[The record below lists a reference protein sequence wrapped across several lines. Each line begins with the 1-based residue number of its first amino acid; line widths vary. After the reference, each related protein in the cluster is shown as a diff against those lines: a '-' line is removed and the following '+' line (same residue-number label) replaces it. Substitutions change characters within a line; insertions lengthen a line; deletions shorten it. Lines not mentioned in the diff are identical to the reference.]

1 MSIENRMIEMLSKG
15 KYKIDQKNIES
26 NDRLREAQLLEEE
39 KRETVANQ
47 MIERLSK
54 AKYRLDQR
62 NVEQEI
68 KLEEV
73 LAKQKLNEYT
83 KLLKFNSAVEQ
94 QQRKLAE
101 KLAKQKLNEYTKLL
115 KFNSAV
121 EQQQRKLE
129 EKLAKEKDRDLKK
142 RAASYVKHMKA
153 QYMHEEKLKRKEQSD
168 YIKNLKFNSAV
179 MEYQRREKLRK
190 QKKEESRSS
199 HPSNKIGGV
208 FERMTGRFEN
218 KGIMHKLFSNATRM
232 PKASKIFKESF
243 TENYRNTGSIF
254 KSILPAL
261 KEGMKVVGAL
271 RFAFIG
277 LAGAVTFTAAA
288 ITGGLIVFAILI
300 KKLLEMNQ
308 QIADFSKEAGT
319 SVDQMTKMYASAQKL
334 SNQLDSF
341 AMTAAKVMKI
351 QIDYQKELGG
361 VLIDVAKNSKYSK
374 LISDISLLTTNL
386 GLSVQNASKLNL
398 ISIAMRSNLAEMTT
412 DIGGVTTGLEKNTK
426 AAFDMRGIFKEVSEV
441 PLGIAAGFKGS
452 TKEMILLIQRAKMLG
467 MNLKQI
473 NNIGE
478 GLIDIEN
485 SLQAEME
492 ARIIYGKNINLDAAR
507 YYQMIGRTD
516 LMFDEILKQA
526 GGLVTYQNKLPLQ
539 QQAFAKAL
547 GMSTDELTEILTRQ
561 QNIRDLGFDL
571 YDSQLSIQDLK
582 DKLKQNYT
590 DEEKMLIRQQL
601 RYRQS
606 LSVMEALSAAWEK
619 IQDVIFGPL
628 IEPFNKVLN
637 DLVLALD
644 QGANGPFAKAIQA
657 FQDFF
662 IQNGDSLIKQLA
674 SLMEHLPKFLT
685 SALTFME
692 KLFKGEED
700 LFGSIGR
707 AIGKGIRE
715 GIIGGIG
722 GAIIDAIIPKT
733 IRQNRE
739 RFSIEKEEY
748 HKLNKPWYEPLT
760 EQEKKD
766 LESKVD
772 NRMESKYPGYKQDK
786 LKKQGESKRLIRESL
801 SSIGGAVKSGISS
814 FAYDPMDRRLGIDI
828 ESQLNSMDNAT
839 KQKTT
844 NTIPSTNTT
853 SNPSGN
859 NTYSNES
866 ADLSYIEKLINN
878 SLQPITINIDGER
891 FAEKMSDSMYR
902 YDKSTKITGLQRGF

>member
-1 MSIENRMIEMLSKG
+1 
-15 KYKIDQKNIES
+15 
-26 NDRLREAQLLEEE
+26 
-39 KRETVANQ
+39 
-47 MIERLSK
+47 
-54 AKYRLDQR
+54 
-62 NVEQEI
+62 
-68 KLEEV
+68 
-73 LAKQKLNEYT
+73 
-83 KLLKFNSAVEQ
+83 
-94 QQRKLAE
+94 
-101 KLAKQKLNEYTKLL
+101 
-115 KFNSAV
+115 
-121 EQQQRKLE
+121 
-129 EKLAKEKDRDLKK
+129 
-142 RAASYVKHMKA
+142 
-153 QYMHEEKLKRKEQSD
+153 
-168 YIKNLKFNSAV
+168 
-179 MEYQRREKLRK
+179 
-190 QKKEESRSS
+190 
-199 HPSNKIGGV
+199 
-208 FERMTGRFEN
+208 
-218 KGIMHKLFSNATRM
+218 
-232 PKASKIFKESF
+232 
-243 TENYRNTGSIF
+243 
-254 KSILPAL
+254 
-261 KEGMKVVGAL
+261 
-271 RFAFIG
+271 
-277 LAGAVTFTAAA
+277 
-288 ITGGLIVFAILI
+288 
-300 KKLLEMNQ
+300 MNQ

-319 SVDQMTKMYASAQKL
+319 SVVEMTKMYASAQKL

-341 AMTAAKVMKI
+341 GMTAAKVMKI

-361 VLIDVAKNSKYSK
+361 VLIDVAKNSKYSQ

-398 ISIAMRSNLAEMTT
+398 ISIAMRSNLGEMTT
-412 DIGGVTTGLEKNTK
+412 DIGGVTTGLKKGTK

-516 LMFDEILKQA
+516 LLFNEILNQA
-526 GGLVTYQNKLPLQ
+526 GSLSEFQSRLPFQ

-571 YDSQLSIQDLK
+571 YDSQLSINDLK

-590 DEEKMLIRQQL
+590 DEEKLLIRQQL
-601 RYRQS
+601 RYVRS
-606 LSVMEALSAAWEK
+606 LSVMEALAAAWEK

-628 IEPFNKVLN
+628 IEPFNNVLN
-637 DLVLALD
+637 ELVLALD
-644 QGANGPFAKAIQA
+644 QGANGPFGKAIQA

-662 IQNGDSLIKQLA
+662 IQHGGSLINQLA

-707 AIGKGIRE
+707 AIGKGILE
-715 GIIGGIG
+715 GISG
-722 GAIIDAIIPKT
+722 GATGAIVDAVTPKT
-733 IRQNRE
+733 LKQNYERIKLNRE
-739 RFSIEKEEY
+739 RFSIEQEEY
-748 HKLNKPWYEPLT
+748 YKLNKPWYESLT

-766 LESKVD
+766 LESAAD
-772 NRMESKYPGYKQDK
+772 TRMESKYPGYKQNK
-786 LKKQGESKRLIRESL
+786 LKKQIESKIREEERNKLMDERSYWENVKNTL
-801 SSIGGAVKSGISS
+801 LHGNLWIGNDPELENRVKKR
-814 FAYDPMDRRLGIDI
+814 MEL

-878 SLQPITINIDGER
+878 TLQPITINIDGER
-891 FAEKMSDSMYR
+891 FGEKMSDSMYR